1 MSKLKKLKIIQD
13 KYSKELTVY
22 VDINKGINIDESNA
36 LIEAVIYEVLN
47 IIGK

>member
-1 MSKLKKLKIIQD
+1 MSKLKKLKEVQNT
-13 KYSKELTVY
+13 YSKQLVEY
-22 VDINKGINIDESNA
+22 VDINKGIKINETNA

>member
-1 MSKLKKLKIIQD
+1 MSKLKKIKEVQNT
-13 KYSKELTVY
+13 YSHQLVEY
-22 VDINKGINIDESNA
+22 VDRNKCININESNA